1 MKMEERVSAGGVRGG
16 PDCQVCTRMGEDGSD
31 KRRWAATGVGGWRGR
46 LATLLGQRAGGGWTD
61 GCCRAPKE
69 VDVLGVAALARSWGR
84 VRMRG
89 SGGEVGGGGGPVVP
103 TAWAPS
109 TTAAT
114 TTSTVQERAGQGR
127 AARTAHS
134 TSTSAQAGSGAG
146 RRGDGRMAGPD
157 DERLDETSEDAMRC
171 DAVGAPLGAGADPGA
186 TPKGA
191 AAS

>member
-89 SGGEVGGGGGPVVP
+89 SGGEVGGGGGARCPP
-103 TAWAPS
+103 CLGSFDDSGNNNKHRAGEGRTGQGSENS
-109 TTAAT
+109 T
-114 TTSTVQERAGQGR
+114 QHEYERAGGQRGGETGGW
-127 AARTAHS
+127 AD
-134 TSTSAQAGSGAG
+134 GGP
-146 RRGDGRMAGPD
+146 RR
-157 DERLDETSEDAMRC
+157 
-171 DAVGAPLGAGADPGA
+171 
-186 TPKGA
+186 
-191 AAS
+191 